1 MVCGQKVYKEADLC
15 DHLKYRRGQKIFDK
29 VAAEYLY
36 GINFYEQSIVSIPA
50 APRAMVLDVI
60 SEMIPGRLLKVATE
74 TNDNVT
80 IQIMNTLFES
90 IKMAK
95 TVDEKKRLK
104 NSFDKL
110 IYKLERL

>member
-1 MVCGQKVYKEADLC
+1 
-15 DHLKYRRGQKIFDK
+15 
-29 VAAEYLY
+29 
-36 GINFYEQSIVSIPA
+36 
-50 APRAMVLDVI
+50 
-60 SEMIPGRLLKVATE
+60 LLKVASE

-95 TVDEKKRLK
+95 TMDEKKRLK
-104 NSFDKL
+104 HSFDKL